1 MDCEESE
8 REMKELER
16 GVNLI
21 KKRGKDN
28 KISREVNLGK
38 KVCVHFD

>member
-1 MDCEESE
+1 MVVCKGSVIITGRKRNCVDCEESE

-21 KKRGKDN
+21 KKG
-28 KISREVNLGK
+28 
-38 KVCVHFD
+38 